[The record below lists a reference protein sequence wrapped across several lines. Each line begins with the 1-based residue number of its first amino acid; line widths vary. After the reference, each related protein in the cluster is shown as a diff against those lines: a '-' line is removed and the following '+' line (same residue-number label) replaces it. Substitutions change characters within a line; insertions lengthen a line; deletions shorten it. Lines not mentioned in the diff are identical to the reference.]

1 MTTSSDKPSDLTR
14 RTVLRRAAAAGL
26 LATPAAGLLAA
37 CNKEGDGTGGSG
49 AAKTAENPFGVE
61 QGKGLNAAFFNGGFG
76 EDYAKF
82 FATQYEAKRGGK
94 VDLKFSKTI
103 LTDYQ
108 PGFYSGNVPDVL
120 NNSSPETIPVG
131 PVVKGGQLVDLTD
144 LLEAASIDDPSK
156 KVKDTLVAGT
166 IESGLQDG
174 KPYTLNYAY
183 SIYGHWYNQTL
194 FDAKGW
200 KVPKTWAEF
209 ATLAEAAKKEGIAAY
224 TFQGQY
230 PWYIHNVVNEWI
242 WKVGGKAAIA
252 AIDHLEPNA
261 WKSDAVKAATE
272 KLAEIAGKGWLQPG
286 APTLD
291 HTTTQQAVIDN
302 KALFI
307 WCGSWLEGEMTKTLG
322 TAKLAVAAPWD
333 LTTSDKAKAGTVHA
347 APGEGF
353 IIPSKGKNVAGGLE
367 FLRLMLSKE
376 WARKFAE
383 LTKSLPVVKGAADGL
398 TISNALTS
406 ASKVAADAPEV
417 ITWYYE
423 GWYPTLQKA
432 VGAQATELMAGK
444 ITPAQ
449 FQDAVQKAADEV
461 AKDDKITKQ
470 KRPD

>member
-1 MTTSSDKPSDLTR
+1 MTISPDRPSDLTR
-14 RTVLRRAAAAGL
+14 RSMLRRAAAAGL

-37 CNKEGDGTGGSG
+37 CNKEGDDPASGG
-49 AAKTAENPFGVE
+49 AEKTKDNPFGVE
-61 QGKGLNAAFFNGGFG
+61 QGKALSAAFFNGGFG

-82 FATQYEAKRGGK
+82 FASQYEAKRGGK

-131 PVVKGGQLVDLTD
+131 PVVKGGQLEDLTQ
-144 LLEAASIDDPSK
+144 LLESPSADDPNV

-166 IESGLQDG
+166 VESGLYNG
-174 KPYTLNYAY
+174 TLYTLNYAY

-194 FDAKGW
+194 FDSKGW
-200 KVPKTWAEF
+200 KVPTTWDEF

-230 PWYIHNVVNEWI
+230 PWYIHNVVNEWV
-242 WKVGGKAAIA
+242 WKAGGKAAMT
-252 AIDHLEPNA
+252 AIDNLEPNA
-261 WKSDAVKAATE
+261 WKSDAVKTAAE
-272 KLAEIAGKGWLQPG
+272 KLAEIAGKGWVQPG
-286 APTLD
+286 AATLD
-291 HTTTQQAVIDN
+291 HTTTQQSIIDG
-302 KALFI
+302 KSLFI
-307 WCGSWLEGEMTKTLG
+307 WCGSWLEGEMAKTLG

-333 LTTSDKAKAGTVHA
+333 LTSSDKAPKGTVHA

-353 IIPSKGKNVAGGLE
+353 IVPAKGKNVAGGLE

-406 ASKVAADAPEV
+406 ASAVAAAAPEV

-432 VGAQATELMAGK
+432 VGDQATLLMSGK
-444 ITPAQ
+444 ITAAQ
-449 FQDAVQKAADEV
+449 FQDEVQKAADAV
-461 AKDDKITKQ
+461 AQDDKITKQ
-470 KRPD
+470 KRAD

>member
-1 MTTSSDKPSDLTR
+1 MTVSPDSPSDLTR

-37 CNKEGDGTGGSG
+37 CNKSDSGGGGG
-49 AAKTAENPFGVE
+49 AEKTKDNPFGVE
-61 QGKGLNAAFFNGGFG
+61 KNKALTAAFFNGGFG

-82 FATQYEAKRGGK
+82 DAALYERKWGGK
-94 VDLKFSKTI
+94 VDVKFSKTI

-131 PVVKGGQLVDLTD
+131 PVVKGGQLVDLTA
-144 LLEAASIDDPSK
+144 LLDAASVDDPNK
-156 KVKDTLVAGT
+156 KVRDTLVAGT
-166 IESGLQDG
+166 VESGLFNG
-174 KPYTLNYAY
+174 KMYTLNYAY
-183 SIYGHWYNQTL
+183 SIYGHWYNQAL

-200 KVPKTWAEF
+200 KVPKSWDEF

-224 TFQGQY
+224 TFQGKY

-252 AIDHLEPNA
+252 AIDNLEANA
-261 WKSDAVKAATE
+261 WKSDAVKAAVE
-272 KLAEIAGKGWLQPG
+272 HLAEIAGKGWLLPG
-286 APTLD
+286 SPGLD
-291 HTTTQQAVIDN
+291 HTTTQQSVVDG
-302 KALFI
+302 KSLFI
-307 WCGSWLEGEMTKTLG
+307 WCGSWLEGEMAKTLG
-322 TAKLAVAAPWD
+322 SAKLAVAAPWD
-333 LTTSDKAKAGTVHA
+333 ITSSDKAKLGTVHA

-353 IIPSKGKNVAGGLE
+353 IVPTKGKNQAGGLE
-367 FLRLMLSKE
+367 FLRQMLSKE
-376 WARKFAE
+376 AARKFAE

-432 VGAQATELMAGK
+432 VGDNATDLMAGK

-449 FQDAVQKAADEV
+449 FQDAVQKVADEV

>member
-1 MTTSSDKPSDLTR
+1 MTQSPDSPSDLTR
-14 RTVLRRAAAAGL
+14 RNLLRRAAAAGL
-26 LATPAAGLLAA
+26 LATPAAGFLAA
-37 CNKEGDGTGGSG
+37 CNKSDSGSG
-49 AAKTAENPFGVE
+49 GGAEKTKDNPFGVE
-61 QGKGLNAAFFNGGFG
+61 KGKALTAAFFNGGFG

-82 FATQYEAKRGGK
+82 NVSSYEKKWSAK

-131 PVVKGGQLVDLTD
+131 PVVKGGQLVDLTQ
-144 LLEAASIDDPSK
+144 LLDAPSIDDPNK
-156 KVKDTLVAGT
+156 KVRDTLVAGT
-166 IESGLQDG
+166 VESGLFNG

-183 SIYGHWYNQTL
+183 SIYGHWYNQSL
-194 FDAKGW
+194 FDSKGW
-200 KVPKTWAEF
+200 KVPKNWDEF
-209 ATLAEAAKKEGIAAY
+209 AALAETAKAEGIAAY
-224 TFQGQY
+224 TFQGKY

-252 AIDHLEPNA
+252 AIDNLEPNA
-261 WKSDAVKAATE
+261 WKSDAVKAAVE
-272 KLAEIAGKGWLQPG
+272 HLAEIAGKGWLLPG
-286 APTLD
+286 SPGLD
-291 HTTTQQAVIDN
+291 HTTTQQSVVDG
-302 KALFI
+302 KSLFI
-307 WCGSWLEGEMTKTLG
+307 WCGSWLEGEMAKTLG
-322 TAKLAVAAPWD
+322 SAKLAVAAPWD
-333 LTTSDKAKAGTVHA
+333 ITSSDKAKLGTVHA

-353 IIPSKGKNVAGGLE
+353 IVPTKGKNVAGGLE
-367 FLRLMLSKE
+367 FLRIMLGKE
-376 WARKFAE
+376 SARKFAE

-406 ASKVAADAPEV
+406 ASAVAAAAPEV

-423 GWYPTLQKA
+423 GWYTNLQKA
-432 VGAQATELMAGK
+432 VGDNATDLMAGK

-449 FQDAVQKAADEV
+449 FQDAVQKVADDT

>member
-1 MTTSSDKPSDLTR
+1 MTVSPDSPSDLTR

-37 CNKEGDGTGGSG
+37 CNKSDSGSG
-49 AAKTAENPFGVE
+49 GGAEKTKENPFGVE
-61 QGKGLNAAFFNGGFG
+61 KGKALTAAFFNGGFG

-82 FATQYEAKRGGK
+82 NAAQYEKKWGAK

-131 PVVKGGQLVDLTD
+131 PVVKGGQVVDLTQ
-144 LLEAASIDDPSK
+144 LLDAGSVDDPNK
-156 KVKDTLVAGT
+156 KVRDTLVAGT
-166 IESGLQDG
+166 VESGLFNG
-174 KPYTLNYAY
+174 KMYTLNYAY
-183 SIYGHWYNQTL
+183 SIYGHWYNQAL

-200 KVPKTWAEF
+200 KVPKNWEEF

-224 TFQGQY
+224 TFQGKF

-242 WKVGGKAAIA
+242 WKAGGKAAIA
-252 AIDHLEPNA
+252 AIDNLEPNA
-261 WKSDAVKAATE
+261 WKSDAVKAAVE
-272 KLAEIAGKGWLQPG
+272 HLAEIVGKGWLLPG
-286 APTLD
+286 SPGLD
-291 HTTTQQAVIDN
+291 HTTTQQSVVDG
-302 KALFI
+302 KSLFI
-307 WCGSWLEGEMTKTLG
+307 WCGSWLEGEMGKTLG
-322 TAKLAVAAPWD
+322 SAKLAVAAPWD
-333 LTTSDKAKAGTVHA
+333 ITSSDKAKLGTVHA

-353 IIPSKGKNVAGGLE
+353 IVPTKGKNQAGGLE
-367 FLRLMLSKE
+367 FLRQMLSKE
-376 WARKFAE
+376 SARKFAE

-432 VGAQATELMAGK
+432 VGDTATDLMAGK
-444 ITPAQ
+444 VTPAQ
-449 FQDAVQKAADEV
+449 FQDAVQKVADEV
-461 AKDDKITKQ
+461 AKDEKITKQ